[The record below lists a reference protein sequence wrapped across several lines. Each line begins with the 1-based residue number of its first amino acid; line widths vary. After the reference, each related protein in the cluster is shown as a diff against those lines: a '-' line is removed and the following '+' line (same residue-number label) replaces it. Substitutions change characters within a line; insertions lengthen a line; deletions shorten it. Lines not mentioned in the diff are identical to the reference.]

1 MATTEF
7 EPSGRSPLE
16 DFPPLWQRVIT
27 DPLGFYATMPETG
40 GLGAPTVFLAIC
52 AGINAIGHLLFLSG
66 LFGMV
71 AIFIWQIVAAFV
83 IAAFFVLIAQN
94 LFAGRGGFEATFR
107 VVAYAWAPLV
117 IAWAPVVGKLA
128 LIYTIYLLIR
138 GLERVQGLDA
148 TRAVLTVVLGAG
160 VLVLLGIVG
169 VGPTWL

>member
-117 IAWAPVVGKLA
+117 VAWVPVVGRLA
-128 LIYTIYLLIR
+128 LLYTAYLMLR
-138 GLERVQGLDA
+138 GLERVQGLET
-148 TRAVLTVVLGAG
+148 TRALLTVVVGAAILW
-160 VLVLLGIVG
+160 VLGIVG
-169 VGPTWL
+169 FGAVWF